1 MPYGVSLGF
10 CIAILLIIAMIMGQ
24 NPDYEA
30 RCWRNK
36 KLVRKMRVKN
46 KKLTSWIFFKKTVP
60 DKYVEK
66 VSSAKYWITWHE
78 FIPFVA
84 ELLFFLVYFPTC
96 VVYWISDSV
105 FLDRLLHSFG
115 LGVFMAVFHFIILLS
130 WCIPHTI
137 MILLPDD

>member
-1 MPYGVSLGF
+1 MSYAESLGLGSF
-10 CIAILLIIAMIMGQ
+10 LLLCFAFIMGQ

-36 KLVRKMRVKN
+36 KLVKKMRVKN
-46 KKLTSWIFFKKTVP
+46 KKLTCWIFFKKTVP

-66 VSSAKYWITWHE
+66 VSSAKYWITWYE

-84 ELLFFLVYFPTC
+84 ELLFFLVFFPTC
-96 VVYWISDSV
+96 VVYWISDSA

-115 LGVFMAVFHFIILLS
+115 LGVSMAVFHSGLAAFWLVIQIVTLLV
-130 WCIPHTI
+130 
-137 MILLPDD
+137 PD

>member
-1 MPYGVSLGF
+1 MAYGESLGL
-10 CIAILLIIAMIMGQ
+10 CIFLLLCFAFIMGQ

-46 KKLTSWIFFKKTVP
+46 RKLTCWIFFKKAVP

-66 VSSAKYWITWHE
+66 TSSAKYWITWNE

-84 ELLFFLVYFPTC
+84 ELLFFLVYFPMC
-96 VVYWISDSV
+96 VAYWISDST
-105 FLDRLLHSFG
+105 FLDKLFHSFG
-115 LGVFMAVFHFIILLS
+115 MGVFMAVFHSVILMS